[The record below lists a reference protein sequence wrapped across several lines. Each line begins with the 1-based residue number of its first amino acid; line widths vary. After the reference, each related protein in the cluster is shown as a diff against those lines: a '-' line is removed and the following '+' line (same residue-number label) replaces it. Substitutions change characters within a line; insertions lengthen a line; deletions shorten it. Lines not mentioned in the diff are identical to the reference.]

1 MARSHSAL
9 HLRTGHFRTPLYRRL
24 LPLLSFCQLMY
35 GMRLFWRFSW
45 RCHMRMLEAR
55 SLLMIAVCSV
65 YLQEQIRLKRPSYS
79 GG

>member
-1 MARSHSAL
+1 
-9 HLRTGHFRTPLYRRL
+9 
-24 LPLLSFCQLMY
+24 MY
-35 GMRLFWRFSW
+35 GMRLLWRFSW

-65 YLQEQIRLKRPSYS
+65 YSQEQIRLKWRSSS